1 MSKLSEL
8 IAKLCPDGV
17 EYLQV
22 QEVVNIKPGRDYKH
36 LQSGN
41 IPVYG
46 SGGIMTYVDEFS
58 YNRPTVLLPR
68 KGSIS
73 NVFYVDEPFWNVD
86 TIYYTEID
94 ETKIMSRF
102 FYHVMCHEHIEKLNT
117 SNAARPALT
126 REVLNKIKI
135 PVPPLEVQREIVRIL
150 DTFAE
155 TTKELAE
162 KLNAELIAR
171 RKQYEYYRDLLF
183 SNIDDNYFK
192 TIRDIVK
199 DSFWIMPKTPRY
211 IKEIGIP
218 YITSKN
224 LHNGNIDFENI
235 KYITK
240 DDYLSISKSRPLQE
254 NDILISMIGTL
265 GEIAIIKKEMLPFYG
280 QNMFLLRLNE
290 TKILNRY
297 FYLFFNTDNIKNSL
311 MVIKN
316 RSSQGYLKAEQIT
329 NIPIP
334 VPPLSEQRR
343 IVSILDRFDALC
355 HDISAGL
362 PAEIAARKKQYEYY
376 RDKLLTFEEKTA

>member
-8 IAKLCPDGV
+8 IAELCPDGV

-171 RKQYEYYRDLLF
+171 RKQYEYYRDLLLTF
-183 SNIDDNYFK
+183 DDAECPRGGDTHSRCKNSAVRWMKLGDIAEIGTGSSNTNEGLEEGNYPFFVRSQDVRWKNEYEFDETAIITSGDGVGVGKIFHFVEGKYALHQRAYRIRISDN
-192 TIRDIVK
+192 
-199 DSFWIMPKTPRY
+199 SIMPKFFFYY
-211 IKEIGIP
+211 IRATFLS
-218 YITSKN
+218 YIEKAS
-224 LHNGNIDFENI
+224 
-235 KYITK
+235 
-240 DDYLSISKSRPLQE
+240 
-254 NDILISMIGTL
+254 
-265 GEIAIIKKEMLPFYG
+265 
-280 QNMFLLRLNE
+280 
-290 TKILNRY
+290 
-297 FYLFFNTDNIKNSL
+297 
-311 MVIKN
+311 V
-316 RSSQGYLKAEQIT
+316 RSSVTSIRRPML
-329 NIPIP
+329 NNFSVP

-355 HDISAGL
+355 HDITAGL
-362 PAEIAARKKQYEYY
+362 PAEVAARRKQYEYY
-376 RDKLLTFEEKTA
+376 RDKLLTFKEKTA

>member
-8 IAKLCPDGV
+8 IAELCPDGV

-46 SGGIMTYVDEFS
+46 SGGIMTYVNEFS

-73 NVFYVDEPFWNVD
+73 NIFYVDKPFWNVD
-86 TIYYTEID
+86 TIYYTEIN
-94 ETKIMSRF
+94 EAKIVPRY
-102 FYHVMCHEHIEKLNT
+102 FYHVMCHERIEKLNT

-126 REVLNKIKI
+126 RGVLNKIKI

-150 DTFAE
+150 DSFSGL
-155 TTKELAE
+155 TTELTE

-171 RKQYEYYRDLLF
+171 KKQYEYYRDLLLTF
-183 SNIDDNYFK
+183 DDAEC
-192 TIRDIVK
+192 
-199 DSFWIMPKTPRY
+199 PRGGDNDRRVAVRWMKLDQ
-211 IKEIGIP
+211 I
-218 YITSKN
+218 SKN
-224 LHNGNIDFENI
+224 LDSRRKPIKESNRIRGNYPYYGASGIVDYVNDYLFDGEYLLVSEDGANLLARNTPI
-235 KYITK
+235 AFSIQGKTWVNNHAHILEFPNYVSRRYCEIYLNSINLEKYISTAAQPKLTK
-240 DDYLSISKSRPLQE
+240 E
-254 NDILISMIGTL
+254 NL
-265 GEIAIIKKEMLPFYG
+265 Y
-280 QNMFLLRLNE
+280 R
-290 TKILNRY
+290 
-297 FYLFFNTDNIKNSL
+297 
-311 MVIKN
+311 
-316 RSSQGYLKAEQIT
+316 
-329 NIPIP
+329 IPIP

-343 IVSILDRFDALC
+343 IVAILDRFDALC

-362 PAEIAARKKQYEYY
+362 PAEIAARRKQYEYY